1 VLDTDGEQWKRKE
14 GPELS
19 SLRWIRIGF
28 FSTDG
33 GRVPCTVVV
42 IRSLSAIS
50 GKSPKAT
57 QALDIE
63 EKAIASTLKAT
74 EYRILEL
81 FMLLAACGQKKRRA
95 VSHELRLLMISMLA
109 VGSRCSLPW
118 RMSSVR

>member
-63 EKAIASTLKAT
+63 EKAITSTLKA
-74 EYRILEL
+74 
-81 FMLLAACGQKKRRA
+81 LLNIEFWNSSCCLLLVVRRREEQFRT
-95 VSHELRLLMISMLA
+95 SF
-109 VGSRCSLPW
+109 GF
-118 RMSSVR
+118 

>member
-1 VLDTDGEQWKRKE
+1 MEAKRRPGIIKLALDSNR
-14 GPELS
+14 L
-19 SLRWIRIGF
+19 

-42 IRSLSAIS
+42 SASLSAMS

-63 EKAIASTLKAT
+63 EKAITSTLKAT

-95 VSHELRLLMISMLA
+95 VSH
-109 VGSRCSLPW
+109 
-118 RMSSVR
+118 